1 MSLCEIMMG
10 RHAHLAPTVLM
21 PMWAVPFVHNR
32 RNDTG
37 LPLSRERR
45 DCSTVVPDKRATASA
60 DPELSVVQA
69 QVRIRPVRRA
79 DNESWAALRQALW
92 PDTAETELH
101 LDIERW
107 WWTADRDTHCLVA
120 EVNRRLVGFI
130 ELSIRPNAEGCE
142 TDRVAYVEGWYVAPD
157 VRRRGIGRALMTAAE
172 VWSGVRGCKELG
184 SDSDVANAV
193 GQGAHR
199 AFGFAE
205 VATLVCFRKVIG

>member
-10 RHAHLAPTVLM
+10 RHAHLAP
-21 PMWAVPFVHNR
+21 PE
-32 RNDTG
+32 
-37 LPLSRERR
+37 S
-45 DCSTVVPDKRATASA
+45 SVVPTENARGTPIRS
-60 DPELSVVQA
+60 

-79 DNESWAALRQALW
+79 DDESWAALRHALW
-92 PDTAETELH
+92 PNVSATVLH

-107 WWTADRDTHCLVA
+107 WWTGDRDTHCLVA

-130 ELSIRPNAEGCE
+130 ELSIRANAEGCE

-157 VRRRGIGRALMTAAE
+157 MRRRGIGRALMAAAE
-172 VWSGVRGCKELG
+172 VWSGARGCKELG
-184 SDSDVANAV
+184 SDSDVTNAV

-205 VATLVCFRKVIG
+205 VATLVCFRKAIG